1 MRMLAGLGV
10 AFVLVA
16 GGYADRTRNAG
27 LDDVAH
33 CLRGSGASVEGS
45 PALHGTK
52 PWRDLLGRHEG
63 HIYKVE
69 LDGDRA
75 TLLRVGRDVSSEQLQ
90 GALDAEGTRVTAQS
104 SGRILALWGGRPTA
118 SSAAA
123 LNRCLS

>member
-27 LDDVAH
+27 LADVAH
-33 CLRGSGASVEGS
+33 CLRGSGASVERS
-45 PALHGTK
+45 PVLRGTK
-52 PWRDLLGRHEG
+52 PWKNLLGRREG
-63 HIYKVE
+63 DVYEIE
-69 LDGDRA
+69 LGGDRA
-75 TLLRVGRDVSSEQLQ
+75 TLLRVGRDVGSGQLQ